1 MPESPSAPTPVR
13 PIPAGYHS
21 VTAALTVHD
30 AARAIDFYTLAFDAR
45 ELGRMPGPDGRLMHA
60 ELQIGDSRVMLS
72 DEMPDLGGG
81 PSPRSLGGTP
91 VTLQL
96 YVEDA
101 DSVFQRAIDAGAVVA
116 QPLEDQ
122 FWGDRYGKVID
133 PFGHAWGILT
143 HIEDVSDEEI
153 MRRMQAMTP

>member
-1 MPESPSAPTPVR
+1 MPVS
-13 PIPAGYHS
+13 PIPPGYHS

-30 AARAIDFYTLAFDAR
+30 AARAIDFYTLAFGAR
-45 ELGRMPGPDGRLMHA
+45 ELTRMPGPDGRLLHA
-60 ELQIGDSRVMLS
+60 ELQVGDSRIMLS
-72 DEMPDLGGG
+72 DELQDLGGG

-101 DSVFQRAIDAGAVVA
+101 DAVFQQAVNAGAVVA
-116 QPLEDQ
+116 QPLQDQ
-122 FWGDRYGKVID
+122 FWGDRYGRIID

-143 HIEDVSDEEI
+143 HVEDVTDDE
-153 MRRMQAMTP
+153 MARRAQAMSHVST